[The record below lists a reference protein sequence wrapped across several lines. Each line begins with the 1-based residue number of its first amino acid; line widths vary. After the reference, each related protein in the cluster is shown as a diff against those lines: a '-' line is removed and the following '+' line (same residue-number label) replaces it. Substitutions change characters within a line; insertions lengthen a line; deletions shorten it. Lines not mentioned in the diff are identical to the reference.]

1 MDEDES
7 PKKSKKAKKTEDVR
21 LSLPPISPFAPRSRM
36 LTCRIRHALQGE
48 ELSKEE
54 KKKLKEAKKAA
65 KEAKKAGKA

>member
-1 MDEDES
+1 
-7 PKKSKKAKKTEDVR
+7 
-21 LSLPPISPFAPRSRM
+21 M
-36 LTCRIRHALQGE
+36 LTCLVRGALQGE